1 MADIVILINL
11 KCVIGRRWRA
21 IVMAGIAALGLAAC
35 AIADLKDYGD
45 RAVKAGVTVDDA
57 RKRVGVNPSDWEKP
71 AYYLPNGNAV
81 YVESVGP
88 SVGYKG
94 CDFHW
99 EVNAQGRVVGYRTVG
114 DRCW

>member
-1 MADIVILINL
+1 MIVATASAVL
-11 KCVIGRRWRA
+11 C
-21 IVMAGIAALGLAAC
+21 LAAC

-45 RAVKAGVTVDDA
+45 QVVRAGLTVEDMKKA
-57 RKRVGVNPSDWEKP
+57 VGVNPSDWEKP
-71 AYYLPNGNAV
+71 TYYLPNGNAV

-99 EVNAQGRVVGYRTVG
+99 EVNAQGRVVDYRTVG

>member
-1 MADIVILINL
+1 MRGIVILINH
-11 KCVIGRRWRA
+11 KRVVRRKWRMIA
-21 IVMAGIAALGLAAC
+21 ITAVTVLCLAAC

-45 RAVKAGVTVDDA
+45 RAVKAGVTVEDA
-57 RKRVGVNPSDWEKP
+57 KKRVGVNLHDWEKP
-71 AYYLPNGNAV
+71 AYYLPNGHAV

>member
-1 MADIVILINL
+1 MLKIKLLQPFLSVVII
-11 KCVIGRRWRA
+11 
-21 IVMAGIAALGLAAC
+21 IATLVLVAC

-45 RAVKAGVTVDDA
+45 QAVKAGLTIGDMK
-57 RKRVGVNPSDWEKP
+57 KRIGVNPSDWEKP

>member
-1 MADIVILINL
+1 V
-11 KCVIGRRWRA
+11 A
-21 IVMAGIAALGLAAC
+21 IIIAALGLAAC

-45 RAVKAGVTVDDA
+45 QAVKAGLTVDDMK
-57 RKRVGVNPSDWEKP
+57 KRIGVNPGDWEKP
-71 AYYLPNGNAV
+71 AYYLPNGNAA